1 MQFLLQAL
9 SNCFENMQ
17 KKAPQMI
24 QHHLES
30 TRVENGDAE
39 KLIVLLSFGI
49 KFPRIFVV
57 IFFGIV
63 MHFFKEITVLG
74 CI

>member
-1 MQFLLQAL
+1 
-9 SNCFENMQ
+9 
-17 KKAPQMI
+17 MI
-24 QHHLES
+24 QRHLES

-49 KFPRIFVV
+49 KFPGIFVV

-63 MHFFKEITVLG
+63 MHFYKEIMVRG